1 MSRAAAELIAAFD
14 GLPPTDREEVLSE
27 LLRRVAQS
35 EHQAPSDEEL
45 TAAADP
51 VFQALDRA
59 ETPGR

>member
-1 MSRAAAELIAAFD
+1 MSRAVAEVLAAFD
-14 GLPPTDREEVLSE
+14 GLPPTEREEVVSE

-35 EHQAPSDEEL
+35 EHQAPSDEDL
-45 TAAADP
+45 TSAAEQ